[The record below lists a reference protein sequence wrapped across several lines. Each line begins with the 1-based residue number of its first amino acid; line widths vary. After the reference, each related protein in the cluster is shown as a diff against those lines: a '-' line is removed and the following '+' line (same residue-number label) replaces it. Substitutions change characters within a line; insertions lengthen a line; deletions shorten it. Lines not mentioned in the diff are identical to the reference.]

1 MATGY
6 ATPSSSAA
14 LSPWSGLPS
23 RLRVLYVTSFHRTG
37 GWLAEA
43 FAADSAVEVQLEEAN
58 GTNAGLAHLREEV
71 YDAVLLSHT
80 PGELDALEFLSALRG
95 GGSEEPVVVLG
106 AESEQ
111 EMAALAF
118 EAGADSYVC
127 VNTVTTRT
135 LIWMV
140 ARAVQR
146 RQLTRENR
154 RLTQAEHQRRQRELL
169 ETRRVLEE
177 QQTALH
183 TLNMYAAQEHSEP
196 SFQLATAEDALP
208 PALVA
213 HYRELLRAY
222 VIMGSGNLGTEVQN
236 LADLLTVGSLSARQ
250 IMGMHL
256 EVLEELVQGLGNRS
270 SRHVTTRADLLILE
284 LLVYV
289 SDGYRRRYR
298 DRVAP
303 PVQQLLPG
311 LNLSADFAHDSA

>member
-1 MATGY
+1 METGFTSQSSTS
-6 ATPSSSAA
+6 TPS
-14 LSPWSGLPS
+14 PWRGLPS
-23 RLRVLYVTSFHRTG
+23 RIRVLYVTSFHRTG

-43 FAADSAVEVQLEEAN
+43 FASDSAVEVHLEEAN
-58 GTNAGLAHLREEV
+58 GTNAGLSHLREEI

-80 PGELDALEFLSALRG
+80 PGELDAVEFLSALRG

-111 EMAALAF
+111 EMAAHAF

-154 RLTQAEHQRRQRELL
+154 QLNQADHQRRQRELA
-169 ETRRVLEE
+169 ETRHILDD
-177 QQTALH
+177 QHAALQ
-183 TLNMYAAQEHSEP
+183 TLNLRAGQDSSKLEAASNLPQE
-196 SFQLATAEDALP
+196 
-208 PALVA
+208 LVA

-222 VIMGSGNLGTEVQN
+222 VIMGSGNLSTEVQS
-236 LADLLTVGSLSARQ
+236 LAELLTVVSLSAKEV
-250 IMGMHL
+250 MGMHL
-256 EVLEELVQGLGNRS
+256 SVLEELLQGLGNRS

-289 SDGYRRRYR
+289 SDGYRQRYR
-298 DRVAP
+298 DRMVP
-303 PVQQLLPG
+303 PVQQPLPG
-311 LNLSADFAHDSA
+311 FSPPTDFVEHEPA

>member
-1 MATGY
+1 MATDL
-6 ATPSSSAA
+6 ATQNSATA
-14 LSPWSGLPS
+14 ASPWTGLPS

-43 FAADSAVEVQLEEAN
+43 FATDSAVEVSLEEAN
-58 GTNAGLAHLREEV
+58 GTNAGLSHLREEV
-71 YDAVLLSHT
+71 FDAVLLAHT
-80 PGELDALEFLSALRG
+80 PGELDSLEFLSALRG

-146 RQLTRENR
+146 RQLTHENR
-154 RLTQAEHQRRQRELL
+154 RLHQADQQRRQREMA
-169 ETRRVLEE
+169 ETRGILDD
-177 QQTALH
+177 QHTALQ
-183 TLNMYAAQEHSEP
+183 TLIARSEKQHAEAQEP
-196 SFQLATAEDALP
+196 QNLP
-208 PALVA
+208 QELMA

-222 VIMGSGNLGTEVQN
+222 IIMGSGNLSNEVQS
-236 LADLLTVGSLSARQ
+236 LADLLTVASLSAKEV
-250 IMGMHL
+250 MSMHL
-256 EVLEELVQGLGNRS
+256 SVLEELVQGLGNRS

-289 SDGYRRRYR
+289 TDGYRRRYR
-298 DRVAP
+298 DRATP
-303 PVQQLLPG
+303 PVQQPLPG
-311 LNLSADFAHDSA
+311 FMTPSDFVQHEPA

>member
-1 MATGY
+1 MTTDLATQH
-6 ATPSSSAA
+6 SAA
-14 LSPWSGLPS
+14 AASPWSGLPT

-43 FAADSAVEVQLEEAN
+43 FAADSAVDVHLEEAN

-71 YDAVLLSHT
+71 YDAVLLAHT
-80 PGELDALEFLSALRG
+80 PGELNALEFLSALRG

-154 RLTQAEHQRRQRELL
+154 RLIQADQQRRQRELA
-169 ETRRVLEE
+169 ETRHILDD
-177 QQTALH
+177 QHAALQALISH
-183 TLNMYAAQEHSEP
+183 KENQADECRSAQK
-196 SFQLATAEDALP
+196 LP
-208 PALVA
+208 QELVA

-222 VIMGSGNLGTEVQN
+222 IIMGSGHLGSEVQS
-236 LADLLTVGSLSARQ
+236 LAELLTVASMSAKEV
-250 IMGMHL
+250 MCMHL
-256 EVLEELVQGLGNRS
+256 SVLEELVHGLGNRS

-289 SDGYRRRYR
+289 NDGYRRRYL
-298 DRVAP
+298 DRANP
-303 PVQQLLPG
+303 PVQQPLPG
-311 LNLSADFAHDSA
+311 FLPSADFVAHEPA

>member
-1 MATGY
+1 
-6 ATPSSSAA
+6 
-14 LSPWSGLPS
+14 
-23 RLRVLYVTSFHRTG
+23 LYVTSFHRTG

-43 FAADSAVEVQLEEAN
+43 FASDSAVEVQLDEAN
-58 GTNAGLAHLREEV
+58 GMNAGLAHLREEV

-146 RQLTRENR
+146 RQLTHENR
-154 RLTQAEHQRRQRELL
+154 RLTQAEHQRRQRELA
-169 ETRRVLEE
+169 ETRRILDE
-177 QQTALH
+177 QQAALRTLH
-183 TLNMYAAQEHSEP
+183 TFDANTTDADP
-196 SFQLATAEDALP
+196 SPPDLQSLP
-208 PALVA
+208 QALVA

-222 VIMGSGNLGTEVQN
+222 VIMGSGNLTTEVQS
-236 LADLLTVGSLSARQ
+236 LAELLTVAGLSAKE
-250 IMGMHL
+250 IMSMHL
-256 EVLEELVQGLGNRS
+256 SVLELLVLGLGNRS

-289 SDGYRRRYR
+289 SDGYRQRYR
-298 DRVAP
+298 YRVAP
-303 PVQQLLPG
+303 PVQQPLPG
-311 LNLSADFAHDSA
+311 IFTPAEFAAHETD